1 MFFQNT
7 KDRFY
12 RALALTFH
20 ITAKPAV
27 YSLVVAFIF
36 FTVGGN
42 VDPLL
47 MALANTSRFDGTA
60 LTITAFGK
68 IVILKRTFLQLL
80 FPEGYFL
87 ALWAQPVVP
96 FFYILEAFRATFIR
110 TMGRNVT
117 FDPFTFQVMVVLP
130 AAITSIGQ
138 IYTPSRF
145 CWRNL

>member
-80 FPEGYFL
+80 FPKGDLL
-87 ALWAQPVVP
+87 ALWTQPIIAFLYV
-96 FFYILEAFRATFIR
+96 LEVFGTTFVGS
-110 TMGRNVT
+110 MGRNVT

>member
-12 RALALTFH
+12 RTLALAFH

-27 YSLVVAFIF
+27 YPLVVAFIF
-36 FTVGGN
+36 FPVSGN
-42 VDPLL
+42 VDPFL
-47 MALANTSRFDGTA
+47 MALANTSLFDRA
-60 LTITAFGK
+60 AFTITAFGK
-68 IVILKRTFLQLL
+68 IVILKRTLLKLL